1 MSLALEEL
9 MNQLAAYLQTD
20 LSYEREVYS
29 LVVPLSS
36 GRHQEVG
43 ATIRRDQ
50 AGREVIDFVST
61 VGEVHGRI
69 DPWTLLEANGATIF
83 CRVTVSHRMLF
94 VLASQLLA
102 TAQAEEVLL
111 MLREVATFSDRLEQ
125 QFFGSDSF

>member
-1 MSLALEEL
+1 MTLPLEEL
-9 MNQLAAYLQTD
+9 MNQLAAYLKTE
-20 LSYEREVYS
+20 LRYERGVYS

-43 ATIRRDQ
+43 ATIRHDQ

-61 VGEVHGRI
+61 VGEVHGRV
-69 DPWTLLEANGATIF
+69 DPWALLEANGTAIF
-83 CRVTVSHRMLF
+83 CRVTVSHQMLF

-102 TAQAEEVLL
+102 TAQPEEVLL